1 MRLLGDDS
9 SDDDFGPALPSEV
22 APKKKRRKLPFEKVY
37 VNALP
42 VSAKYSKSLMH
53 KDQLSFVTVAPYTD
67 FVITSSVDGFVKFWK
82 KMAEGIEFVKEFRA
96 HPGEIRSATVS
107 ADGRSFA
114 TAGLDKTVKIFDVI
128 TFGMLG
134 LYLVLF
140 IDLLMRIDLLS
151 MYTLDFVPRC
161 VCWVHQRGASLPLLT
176 VTDESSSTIQVF
188 DGRGENPKPLHTLKS
203 IHRSPVVSLAFNN
216 AFDCV
221 ISADESGMIE
231 YWRAGDGSF
240 EKPDNV
246 FELKS
251 ATNLFAFKKAKSTP
265 TAITISPS
273 GEHFAT
279 VSFPDRQVRVFDFA
293 TGKLYRTY
301 DESITTIT
309 EMQQAGTAPYALDE
323 VEFGRRLGVER
334 EIESEATR
342 NKVNVSF
349 DESGHFLLYGSLY
362 GVKCINTYTNRV
374 VRVYGRD
381 EPFRALNLALY
392 QGQPQRKGVVTVS
405 MAASSNP
412 LLQEAEERDP
422 ILLTTGF
429 AKVRFY
435 MFTNETEISKSS
447 RDIQNEKPTQSASDK
462 SAAPTKAA
470 ETGTAAILHTT
481 YGDIHLRLYPS
492 AAPRA
497 VENFV
502 THARQGYYNN
512 TIFHRVIRK
521 FMIQGGDPQGDG
533 TGGESIW
540 GGEFADEF
548 SVLKHDRPYT
558 LSMANAGPNTNGSQF
573 FITTEKT
580 PWLDNKHTVF
590 GRAVQGLDIVHKI
603 ENCRTHKEKPEV
615 DIKIVSISIS

>member
-1 MRLLGDDS
+1 
-9 SDDDFGPALPSEV
+9 
-22 APKKKRRKLPFEKVY
+22 
-37 VNALP
+37 
-42 VSAKYSKSLMH
+42 
-53 KDQLSFVTVAPYTD
+53 
-67 FVITSSVDGFVKFWK
+67 
-82 KMAEGIEFVKEFRA
+82 
-96 HPGEIRSATVS
+96 
-107 ADGRSFA
+107 
-114 TAGLDKTVKIFDVI
+114 
-128 TFGMLG
+128 
-134 LYLVLF
+134 
-140 IDLLMRIDLLS
+140 
-151 MYTLDFVPRC
+151 MYTLEFMPRC
-161 VCWVHQRGASLPLLT
+161 VCWVHQRGASLPLLA
-176 VTDESSSTIQVF
+176 VTDESSNTVQVF
-188 DGRGENPKPLHTLKS
+188 DGRGENSTPLHTVKS
-203 IHRSPVVSLAFNN
+203 IHRSPVVSMAFNN
-216 AFDCV
+216 TFDCV
-221 ISADESGMIE
+221 VSADESGMIE

-251 ATNLFAFKKAKSTP
+251 STNLFAFKKAKSVP

-309 EMQQAGTAPYALDE
+309 EMQQAGTAPYPLDE
-323 VEFGRRLGVER
+323 IEFGRRLGVER

-342 NKVNVSF
+342 HKVNVSF
-349 DESGHFLLYGSLY
+349 DESGHFLLFGSLY
-362 GVKCINTYTNRV
+362 GIKCINTYTNRV

-381 EPFRALNLALY
+381 EPFRSLNLALY

-422 ILLTTGF
+422 ILISTGF

-435 MFTNETEISKSS
+435 MFTNDTEISKGT
-447 RDIQNEKPTQSASDK
+447 RDVQNEKPTQSAGDTG
-462 SAAPTKAA
+462 AATTKAA
-470 ETGTAAILHTT
+470 ETGTAAVLHTT
-481 YGDIHLRLYPS
+481 MGDIHLRLYPS
-492 AAPRA
+492 AAPKA

-548 SVLKHDRPYT
+548 SVLKHDKPYT

-603 ENCRTHKEKPEV
+603 ENVKTHKEKPEV
-615 DIKIVSISIS
+615 DIKIVSISVS

>member
-1 MRLLGDDS
+1 
-9 SDDDFGPALPSEV
+9 
-22 APKKKRRKLPFEKVY
+22 
-37 VNALP
+37 
-42 VSAKYSKSLMH
+42 
-53 KDQLSFVTVAPYTD
+53 
-67 FVITSSVDGFVKFWK
+67 
-82 KMAEGIEFVKEFRA
+82 MA
-96 HPGEIRSATVS
+96 
-107 ADGRSFA
+107 
-114 TAGLDKTVKIFDVI
+114 
-128 TFGMLG
+128 
-134 LYLVLF
+134 
-140 IDLLMRIDLLS
+140 

-161 VCWVHQRGASLPLLT
+161 ICWVHPRGASLPLLA
-176 VTDESSSTIQVF
+176 VTDESSNTVQVF
-188 DGRGENPKPLHTLKS
+188 DGRGENPQPLHTLKS

-221 ISADESGMIE
+221 VSADESGMIE

-251 ATNLFAFKKAKSTP
+251 STNLFAFKKAKSVP
-265 TAITISPS
+265 TSITISPT

-279 VSFPDRQVRVFDFA
+279 VSFPDRQIRVFDFA

-309 EMQQAGTAPYALDE
+309 EMQQAGTAPYELDE

-334 EIESEATR
+334 ELESEATR
-342 NKVNVSF
+342 HKVNVSF
-349 DESGHFLLYGSLY
+349 DESGHFILYGSLY

-374 VRVYGRD
+374 VRVYGRE

-422 ILLTTGF
+422 ILLCTGF

-435 MFTNETEISKSS
+435 MFTNETDISKST
-447 RDIQNEKPTQSASDK
+447 RDVQNEKPTQ
-462 SAAPTKAA
+462 AAAGTGTTTTKAA

-481 YGDIHLRLYPS
+481 FGDIHLRLYPS

-502 THARQGYYNN
+502 THARNGYYNN

-548 SVLKHDRPYT
+548 SVLKHDKPYT
-558 LSMANAGPNTNGSQF
+558 LSMANAGPNTNASQF

-603 ENCRTHKEKPEV
+603 ENVRTHKEKPEV